1 MRVYLSP
8 LQKKDAS
15 KVFEYWS
22 DEEVTR
28 YMNIEPFATLY
39 QAESMIA
46 LLQSLTKEGKATR
59 YAIRL
64 KTSDEIIGTCGL
76 NRIDYVKKQ
85 AEIGYDLG
93 RPFWKKGLMTEAL
106 CLLLEKAFE
115 EFRIQEIEAKVDP
128 NNKDSITLLKKFSFQ
143 LEEAYESDDCTCLYT
158 VNKEKV
164 SAILSGRS
172 KGKK

>member
-1 MRVYLSP
+1 MR
-8 LQKKDAS
+8 
-15 KVFEYWS
+15 KVIVLEHIS
-22 DEEVTR
+22 IDGVIQAPGGPEEDPSGGFK
-28 YMNIEPFATLY
+28 YGGWISSY
-39 QAESMIA
+39 
-46 LLQSLTKEGKATR
+46 
-59 YAIRL
+59 
-64 KTSDEIIGTCGL
+64 SDEIIGTCGL
-76 NRIDYVKKQ
+76 NRIDYGKKQ

-115 EFRIQEIEAKVDP
+115 EFHIQEIEAKVDP

-143 LEEAYESDDCTCLYT
+143 LEEAYESNDCTCLYT